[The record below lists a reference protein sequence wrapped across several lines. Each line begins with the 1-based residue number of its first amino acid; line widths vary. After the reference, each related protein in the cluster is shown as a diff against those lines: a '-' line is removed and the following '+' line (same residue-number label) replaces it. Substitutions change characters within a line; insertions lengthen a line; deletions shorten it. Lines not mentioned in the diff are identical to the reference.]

1 MEATRAQVGQH
12 TNRSFA
18 ERAARSL
25 GYKTLLPSPT
35 KLRMAGTAL
44 KLYQKT
50 GLRTVARR
58 TGLLKLLPGDAGL
71 ADEYLP
77 ELSNNFFVP
86 KGQAF
91 PAKGAKRAK
100 VAMLAGCVMTLT
112 HAKTLEA
119 TVRVLARNGVE
130 VHLTAGQGCCGALN
144 SHAGE
149 VNSSVDMAKSNID
162 SFLSINPDAIV
173 SASAGC
179 GATMKHYTELIG
191 KDDEYADKA
200 DRVAKLTRD
209 IHELLIEYE
218 FEPPKQSLDV
228 TVTYQDPCHLVNVQ
242 KITCAPRKILNSI
255 PGLKLVELSEPEVC
269 CGSAGTYAITQR
281 DMSAQLG
288 RRKARNIVKTGAEIV
303 ATANPSCALQ
313 LNFALGQI
321 DRKDSSE
328 RTTVR
333 YVVDLLDAA
342 YALE

>member
-1 MEATRAQVGQH
+1 MVGV
-12 TNRSFA
+12 
-18 ERAARSL
+18 
-25 GYKTLLPSPT
+25 
-35 KLRMAGTAL
+35 AL

-58 TGLLKLLPGDAGL
+58 TGLLKRLPRYLGH
-71 ADEYLP
+71 ADKYLP
-77 ELSNNFFVP
+77 DLSNNFFAP
-86 KGQAF
+86 KGQVF

-100 VAMLAGCVMTLT
+100 VAMLAGCVMALT
-112 HAKTLEA
+112 HAETLEA
-119 TVRVLARNGVE
+119 TVRVLARNGIE

-144 SHAGE
+144 SDAGE
-149 VNSSVDMAKSNID
+149 FNSSIDMAKRNID

-179 GATMKHYTELIG
+179 GANMKQYAELIG

-200 DRVAKLTRD
+200 DRVAELTRD
-209 IHELLIEYE
+209 IHELLIEYA
-218 FEPPKQSLDV
+218 FEPPKKSLDV

-242 KITCAPRKILNSI
+242 KITSAPRKILNSI

-269 CGSAGTYAITQR
+269 CGSAGTYAITQL
-281 DMSAQLG
+281 DMSVQLG

-303 ATANPSCALQ
+303 ATANPGCALQ
-313 LNFALGQI
+313 LDFALQQI
-321 DRKDSSE
+321 DRQDSSKK
-328 RTTVR
+328 TTVR